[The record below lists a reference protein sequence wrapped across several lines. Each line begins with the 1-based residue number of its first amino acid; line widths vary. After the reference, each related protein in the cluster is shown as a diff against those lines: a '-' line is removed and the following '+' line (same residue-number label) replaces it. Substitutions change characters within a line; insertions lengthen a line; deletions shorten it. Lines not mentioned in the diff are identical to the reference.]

1 MRLAILFIGFNPFGR
16 TTFIRHGHD
25 KMRRLS
31 KTTTDL
37 CFFFRSLGP
46 TIAALICVAAH
57 TGSAEAQGDD
67 FQYGLSPAYGSPVAP
82 ELDLPSLDGK
92 RYRLSKYRGKV
103 VIVNFWAT
111 WCPPCI
117 TEMPTLQEAWHQLHP
132 RNFEIL
138 AVNLGED
145 TGTIQRFVD
154 SFEPKLKFPILMAL
168 DQTIMDT
175 WHIRALP
182 TSYVI
187 DTMGHVAYIE
197 LGPRDFSHDHVISRL
212 KELMDTDAYE

>member
-1 MRLAILFIGFNPFGR
+1 
-16 TTFIRHGHD
+16 
-25 KMRRLS
+25 MRRLS
-31 KTTTDL
+31 TPITDL
-37 CFFFRSLGP
+37 CVFFRSYGLA
-46 TIAALICVAAH
+46 IAAVICLVAHA
-57 TGSAEAQGDD
+57 GSLEAQSNDL
-67 FQYGLSPAYGSPVAP
+67 QYGLSPAHGSPMAP
-82 ELDLPSLDGK
+82 ELDLPGLDGK

-132 RNFEIL
+132 SNFEIL
-138 AVNLGED
+138 AVNLGGD
-145 TGTIQRFVD
+145 TETIQRFVD
-154 SFEPKLKFPILMAL
+154 RFEPKLKFPILMDL

-175 WHIRALP
+175 WRIRALP

-187 DTMGHVAYIE
+187 DTTGHVAYIE

-212 KELMDTDAYE
+212 KELMDTDADE